1 MFVKKFIFNLKSAYK
16 NWKFSL
22 LRTRANRYNYNLAS
36 QKLPAYSERF
46 IENYFKKDYPK
57 NTLLSY
63 IIYPFTDEIQ
73 NDHSNHMECFTIAEI
88 LNELEYNVDVINWNN
103 TTFLPNKKYD
113 LVIDN
118 HNNLERLKDFF
129 NENTVKIFHAT
140 NAHWLY
146 QNSVEYARYNEFF
159 TKTGIALLPP
169 RLMVPGNSAAY
180 CDVISM
186 FGNDFTKSTYGKYGN
201 KVHQLPMSVTTE
213 PEIIK
218 QRNYATA
225 RKKFIWL
232 NSHGALLKGLDI
244 VIDAFSIM
252 PELELYI
259 CGNVE
264 RDSSFINAVSQ
275 QLSAAPNIKME
286 GWVDIN
292 SEGFTKLVTDCAW
305 VINTSFSE
313 GGGGSTLNGMAK
325 GLIPLISKSSSITLP
340 AKTGFYLEN
349 NNAAAVADLLKT
361 VCELPDDELKEV
373 SLNAVNFI
381 TTHHTLENFKSKYK
395 DFLVEVTSSFN
406 R

>member
-1 MFVKKFIFNLKSAYK
+1 MFINKFIRSIKSSAT
-16 NWKFSL
+16 NFEFRL
-22 LRTRANRYNYNLAS
+22 LRRRANNYGYDLAT
-36 QKLPAYSERF
+36 QKPLPDSEEL
-46 IENYFKKDYPK
+46 IENYFRTTHTK
-57 NTLLSY
+57 NALLSY
-63 IIYPFTDEIQ
+63 IIYPFKGEIQ
-73 NDHSNHMECFTIAEI
+73 NNHSNHRECFTMAEI
-88 LNELEYNVDVINWNN
+88 LDELGYNVDVINWNN

-118 HNNLERLKDFF
+118 HNNLERLKDSF
-129 NENTVKIFHAT
+129 NGDTKKIFHAT

-186 FGNDFTKSTYGKYGN
+186 FGNDFTKSTYGKYGS

-218 QRNYATA
+218 ERNYASA

-244 VIDAFSIM
+244 VIDAFSMM
-252 PELELYI
+252 PELEVYI
-259 CGNVE
+259 CGNAE
-264 RDSSFINAVSQ
+264 RDSSFINAISR
-275 QLSAAPNIKME
+275 QLSAAPNITIE

-292 SEGFTKLVTDCAW
+292 SEGFKKIATDCAW

-313 GGGGSTLNGMAK
+313 GGGGSTLNCMAK
-325 GLIPLISKSSSITLP
+325 GLIPAISKSSSITLP
-340 AKTGFYLEN
+340 AKTGFYFEN
-349 NNAAAVADLLKT
+349 NNAAAVLDLLRT
-361 VCELPDDELKEV
+361 VSELPDTDLEER
-373 SLNAVNFI
+373 SLNAVDFI
-381 TTHHTLENFKSKYK
+381 ATNHMLENFKSKYK
-395 DFLVEVTSSFN
+395 DFLIEVTSAVK
-406 R
+406 